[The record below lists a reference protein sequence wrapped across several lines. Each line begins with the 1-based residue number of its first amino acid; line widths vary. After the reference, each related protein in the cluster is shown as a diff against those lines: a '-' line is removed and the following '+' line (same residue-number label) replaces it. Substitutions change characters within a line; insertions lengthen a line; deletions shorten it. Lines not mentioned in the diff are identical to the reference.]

1 MSVTGQTF
9 VTAISKIMA
18 TLGHTNHLWVP
29 VMALYILLRL
39 TTQRHFRQRW
49 GRALRRFAI
58 AGLISYLVALGL
70 IWAMQPRLLFK
81 PTHILQTT
89 PASHNLQYEE
99 IWIPANADTQQP
111 ERLHSWW
118 IPQPKDRIGTLI
130 YFHGANLNIG
140 FNVTQAYWLRKLGF
154 DILLAEYRG
163 YGLSEGDFPTE
174 KTFYEDAN
182 AALVYL
188 TQQRGIPLDEI
199 FVYGHSLGG
208 AIAIDLASK
217 HPNLAG
223 LIVQNSFTTMS
234 EMVVR
239 SHYAQWFPV
248 RWILNQRFD
257 SLQKVRDLEVPLFIT
272 HTTGD
277 PLIPVEMGKRL
288 YKAARSR
295 PKELILV
302 DAKTHHNVGA
312 EFKSPEYLAKLKRF
326 AVQALSVKR

>member
-1 MSVTGQTF
+1 
-9 VTAISKIMA
+9 
-18 TLGHTNHLWVP
+18 
-29 VMALYILLRL
+29 
-39 TTQRHFRQRW
+39 
-49 GRALRRFAI
+49 
-58 AGLISYLVALGL
+58 
-70 IWAMQPRLLFK
+70 
-81 PTHILQTT
+81 
-89 PASHNLQYEE
+89 
-99 IWIPANADTQQP
+99 
-111 ERLHSWW
+111 
-118 IPQPKDRIGTLI
+118 
-130 YFHGANLNIG
+130 
-140 FNVTQAYWLRKLGF
+140 
-154 DILLAEYRG
+154 
-163 YGLSEGDFPTE
+163 
-174 KTFYEDAN
+174 
-182 AALVYL
+182 
-188 TQQRGIPLDEI
+188 DEI

-234 EMVVR
+234 EMVTR

-326 AVQALSVKR
+326 AVQALSVTR